1 MIYTLFDKYSSSASI
16 SDGAG
21 TRANKSAIKSEV
33 IPKQQLAEEIHKPII
48 RNYVK
53 RKVYI
58 SFKKHICG
66 ADLKNM

>member
-66 ADLKNM
+66 ADPKNM